1 MSSILVAS
9 CPSSQL
15 ILSEG
20 RLTSRLI
27 QRTLTNLRL
36 DSTKWS
42 MSHKL
47 KFNTR
52 GGRHSTHICF
62 NVLAFDLRDWECQ
75 TVKPLE
81 ITDWHLVD
89 KSEIFKP
96 DGDDVCFWG
105 PVDVEP
111 LEADPVL
118 PLGLHH
124 PVVGLQG
131 VHRLQHCR
139 DSADIWV
146 DLQVITDVRFEWDY
160 GWRLSLT
167 WVSAKK
173 SVER

>member
-1 MSSILVAS
+1 MLPIRPLFSTYPLWRAINF
-9 CPSSQL
+9 P
-15 ILSEG
+15 
-20 RLTSRLI
+20 
-27 QRTLTNLRL
+27 LTNLRL
-36 DSTKWS
+36 DFTKWS

-47 KFNTR
+47 NFNMRTQT
-52 GGRHSTHICF
+52 GFQHTKWLG
-62 NVLAFDLRDWECQ
+62 VGLWE
-75 TVKPLE
+75 
-81 ITDWHLVD
+81 TDWLTFCRYNNL
-89 KSEIFKP
+89 IFKP